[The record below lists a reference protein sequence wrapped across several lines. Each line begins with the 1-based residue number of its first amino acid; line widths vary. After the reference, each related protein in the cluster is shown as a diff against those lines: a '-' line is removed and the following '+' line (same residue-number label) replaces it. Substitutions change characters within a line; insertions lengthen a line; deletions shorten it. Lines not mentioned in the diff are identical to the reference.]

1 MKPTRNRRVWPTH
14 ARKRLNRHGRRA
26 RALRAIGVLRAVEE
40 VTRA

>member
-14 ARKRLNRHGRRA
+14 ARKRLNRHGRA